1 MPSRAEFKQLLA
13 FAAPMMVALIARVC
27 LGMSITL
34 SAVALGTTA
43 LAANQIIESL
53 YWLFCPFG
61 EAISLCMQAYLP
73 PLLLKGR
80 SLARRLQ
87 TSAFR
92 AAGLGVL
99 AAAGAVSLPLAL
111 PGLFTSS
118 AAVA

>member
-1 MPSRAEFKQLLA
+1 MRPELRRILS

-73 PLLLKGR
+73 PLLIKGR

-87 TSAFR
+87 SSAFR
-92 AAGLGVL
+92 AAGALHLLSSGRGRGGRG
-99 AAAGAVSLPLAL
+99 GADARLRPLLVRAR
-111 PGLFTSS
+111 
-118 AAVA
+118 